1 MKRIPLFFMT
11 LFTSSTVFAQQF
23 LPVKGIVNARELGGY
38 EVPGGLRVRNGMLLR
53 AAHLAE
59 ATDADMQYLA
69 GIPVSVV
76 IDFRREQ
83 EKLGVVDRPVRGA
96 RYVTLPIDTSGD
108 AEKGISEKEKKKIY
122 RGKKFNVKKII
133 LLLAFNKKAQAVARD
148 MYPTLLFHP
157 ECQRQFARFFREV
170 VATDSGAVLYHCT
183 QGKDRTGIASA
194 LLLAALGADR
204 GTIVADFDVTNQV
217 YADDVRKYTR
227 RVKFFGGKEEQVG
240 VVKAFLGAN
249 TENFVKAL
257 DRIDAEYGSL
267 ENYLRGPMG
276 LTDEDFRI
284 LRERYLVP
292 AK

>member
-1 MKRIPLFFMT
+1 MT

-83 EKLGVVDRPVRGA
+83 EKLGVVDRLVRGA
-96 RYVTLPIDTSGD
+96 RYVVLPIDTSGD

-170 VATDSGAVLYHCT
+170 VATESGAVLYHCT

-217 YADDVRKYTR
+217 YADDVRKYSR
-227 RVKFFGGKEEQVG
+227 RVKFFGGKDEQVG

-276 LTDEDFRI
+276 LSDEDFRI